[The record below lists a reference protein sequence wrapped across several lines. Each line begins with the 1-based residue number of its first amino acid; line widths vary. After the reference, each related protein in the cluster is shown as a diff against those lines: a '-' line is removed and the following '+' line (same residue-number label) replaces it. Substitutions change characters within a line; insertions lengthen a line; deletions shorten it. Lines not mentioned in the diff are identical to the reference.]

1 MKNLPE
7 IGPCAKLL
15 FIFVAALI
23 APNCT
28 IAVTYEN
35 PSVNTDSVFAQF
47 SPCFL
52 HLLTWNNSDWDSID
66 ELASTVSNLASLNTV
81 VTIDTFDDID
91 ANVTTRNVTET
102 NRSVF
107 SGKQFTECYAIV
119 FLQYFFQDVFPSVPE
134 TFRVLHE
141 NPDYLIFLSNTTD
154 IDFPPEYVTLQ
165 TTGIVVL
172 IENDQQLYYFC
183 LHHLIAQSPES
194 PLVRVHSSNLTHLE
208 NVHRN
213 YSRNLNGAVVF
224 QSDYIQNVTCSPR
237 EWAVPGRKLKMYVCL
252 FYEIAENLNYT
263 REFLLNINILRC
275 EFPHIAAGGVVVSV
289 TSTSGLNSFIN
300 NKTMVV
306 FFNWLAPG
314 EDFMYYT
321 FMWIVKPK
329 TSFESLVMEMDL
341 LTWILTGF
349 ATVMTILAVYI
360 VVRHDT
366 TGTESRFESLALS
379 ANIVL
384 PFLLDQSLI
393 SEENSRA
400 KFGGKLYCVILIW
413 AFVTLI
419 IVNGYRGVL
428 FLFMTTTL
436 PPHLPKTIDE
446 LTQSTETIIT
456 TAAYREVRTGRVDS
470 YLHYLMRDYFEKGI
484 QDKSINQ
491 TVSNFYK
498 RLKYVSETIE
508 VLAFSQT
515 PGGASF
521 KSTQQDIKLLP
532 DHHMYLCLA
541 QDVFAYSLFTTISNN
556 RKRYLIMQGPELGL
570 FLQRIP
576 IVISRTFFQ
585 PIFSRNVY
593 QLVESGIY
601 KMWKDYRLAVEAH
614 RRLNNF
620 IFLRHTKNTSAW
632 SKSRFQTIAHQHGRF
647 NTMALAWR
655 VEKLSFTKPRPLK
668 LQIYGVVYYLFTFGI
683 CLSFICCLLENRVWS
698 NAICKF
704 YSAYCC
710 RLKRRQGDLIISE
723 KHESRPEE
731 VGVTAVRNETLKA
744 NRRSSGPF
752 KGESNKLQGCCLNE
766 GTQESEVRVELGCQ
780 VMDCKCRDMNNLAIM
795 QHVTTNSQTR
805 LN

>member
-1 MKNLPE
+1 MRHLLQKLPG
-7 IGPCAKLL
+7 ILSS
-15 FIFVAALI
+15 IFVVTLI
-23 APNCT
+23 DNSCT
-28 IAVTYEN
+28 IAGKFQN
-35 PSVNTDSVFAQF
+35 PTFSTDNAFEQF
-47 SPCFL
+47 KICLL
-52 HLLTWNNSDWDSID
+52 HLLTWNNSGWDSID
-66 ELASTVSNLASLNTV
+66 ELASNTFKTAGLNSA
-81 VTIDTFDDID
+81 VTIDTFDKTDEI
-91 ANVTTRNVTET
+91 VTTRNVTRT

-107 SGKQFTECYAIV
+107 SGSKFTECYAIV

-134 TFRVLHE
+134 RFRVIHE
-141 NPDYLIFLSNTTD
+141 NPEYLIFLSNTTTV
-154 IDFPPEYVTLQ
+154 DFPTEYATLQ
-165 TTGIVVL
+165 TTGIVLL
-172 IENDQQLYYFC
+172 IENDKYMYYFC
-183 LHHLIAQSPES
+183 LHYLIAQSPER
-194 PLVRVHSSNLTHLE
+194 PLVRVQSSNLSHLE

-224 QSDYIQNVTCSPR
+224 QSDYVRNVTCSPR
-237 EWAVPGRKLKMYVCL
+237 EWAVPGRKLYMYVCL

-263 REFLLNINILRC
+263 REFLLNIKILRC
-275 EFPHIAAGGVVVSV
+275 EFPHVAAGGVVVSV

-306 FFNWLAPG
+306 FFNWLTPG

-349 ATVMTILAVYI
+349 ATVVTILAVYI

-419 IVNGYRGVL
+419 IVNGYKGVL

-456 TAAYREVRTGRVDS
+456 TAAYREVRTGRIDS

-484 QDKSINQ
+484 QDESINQ

-556 RKRYLIMQGPELGL
+556 RK
-570 FLQRIP
+570 
-576 IVISRTFFQ
+576 
-585 PIFSRNVY
+585 
-593 QLVESGIY
+593 
-601 KMWKDYRLAVEAH
+601 
-614 RRLNNF
+614 
-620 IFLRHTKNTSAW
+620 
-632 SKSRFQTIAHQHGRF
+632 
-647 NTMALAWR
+647 
-655 VEKLSFTKPRPLK
+655 
-668 LQIYGVVYYLFTFGI
+668 
-683 CLSFICCLLENRVWS
+683 
-698 NAICKF
+698 
-704 YSAYCC
+704 
-710 RLKRRQGDLIISE
+710 
-723 KHESRPEE
+723 
-731 VGVTAVRNETLKA
+731 
-744 NRRSSGPF
+744 
-752 KGESNKLQGCCLNE
+752 
-766 GTQESEVRVELGCQ
+766 
-780 VMDCKCRDMNNLAIM
+780 
-795 QHVTTNSQTR
+795 
-805 LN
+805 